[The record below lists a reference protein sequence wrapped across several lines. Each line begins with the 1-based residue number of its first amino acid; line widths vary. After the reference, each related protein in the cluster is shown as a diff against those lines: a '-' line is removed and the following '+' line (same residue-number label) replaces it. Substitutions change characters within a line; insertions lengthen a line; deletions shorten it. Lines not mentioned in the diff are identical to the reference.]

1 MLQSIRDR
9 SQGLVVGVIVGL
21 ISLTFVLVGI
31 QSYLEGG
38 SKVPVAEVDG
48 HEIHLT
54 EFQQNLQRFRQRAQS
69 IMGDSFNPLDWDRPE
84 IKRRVVNE
92 LIDNYITAEHAR
104 KLWLRVGD
112 AQVASELQLIPAF
125 KDDDGKFSR
134 TMYEQRTRLLGYS
147 ELAFEER
154 MRGELMR
161 SQLYAGVGGSEIIGD
176 NELRMIHRLVEQ
188 ERDIG
193 YAIVPGSGYEN
204 MVNISENEVS
214 GYYDEHSSRYRESEK
229 VSLEYIE
236 VSASSLASSIEFSE
250 KELRDQYLT
259 NAAQYTTAEE
269 RDAEYILVPLS
280 NSAGED
286 ELQKA
291 TLKLLE
297 VSERFRQGS
306 TIEEIKNEYGQD
318 AEFNVQ
324 ASRTGLF
331 GKGIMAQSFED
342 GVFGL
347 TVGQFSEPIRTD
359 FGLHIIKLLE
369 IAPARTKS
377 FEEVQ
382 SDVENSM
389 KEVEAQKLFFEIAE
403 EFSTLVYENP
413 QDLVTTAEVLDLE
426 VKKLGFLNREALTVL
441 FSEQAVTAIFDSEVV
456 LEKMNSMPIELPDG
470 RLVAFRSAG
479 YQPSRVPPLLEISN
493 KVEEDLITSRLRD
506 VVEQKA
512 LELIGLVKAGQPMSE
527 VIAQEGL
534 DWKNVV
540 GAKRDSAEVN
550 RAIINKAFSA
560 VTDESGV
567 VYLSVPVGVSDH
579 AVVRVSNVLFP
590 TDDDLDHES
599 QSVLRQQIEEEKKAS
614 SWATYVRDIRQQAQV
629 EIYYERL

>member
-38 SKVPVAEVDG
+38 SKVTVAEVEG

-92 LIDNYITAEHAR
+92 LIDNYITADFAR
-104 KLWLRVGD
+104 NSWLRVGD
-112 AQVASELQLIPAF
+112 AQVASELQIIPAF

-154 MRGELMR
+154 MRDELMR

-176 NELRMIHRLVEQ
+176 NELKMIHRLVEQ

-204 MVNISENEVS
+204 TVNVSEDEIS
-214 GYYDEHSSRYRESEK
+214 GYYDDYSSKYRELEK
-229 VSLEYIE
+229 VSLEYVE
-236 VSASSLASSIEFSE
+236 VSASSLSSTMEFSE
-250 KELRDQYLT
+250 EELRDQYLA
-259 NAAQYTTAEE
+259 NVDQYTIAEE
-269 RDAEYILVPLS
+269 RDAEYILLPLS
-280 NSAGED
+280 NSAGEG

-297 VSERFRQGS
+297 VSERFKAGS
-306 TIEEIKNEYGQD
+306 TIEAIKEKYGQD
-318 AEFNVQ
+318 PEFSIQ
-324 ASRTGLF
+324 ASKTGLF
-331 GKGIMAQSFED
+331 GKGIMAQPFED

-359 FGLHIIKLLE
+359 FGLHIIKLVE

-389 KEVEAQKLFFEIAE
+389 KEVEAQKLFFEVAE

-413 QDLVTTAEVLDLE
+413 QDLVTTAEALDLKI
-426 VKKLGFLNREALTVL
+426 KKLGFLNREALTVL
-441 FSEQAVTAIFDSEVV
+441 FSEQAATAIFDSEVV
-456 LEKMNSMPIELPDG
+456 VEKMNSIPIELPDG
-470 RLVAFRSAG
+470 RLIAFRSVG
-479 YQPSRVPPLLEISN
+479 YKPSRVPPLLEIRN
-493 KVEEDLITSRLRD
+493 IVEEDLITSRLQD

-527 VIAQEGL
+527 VIAAEGL

-550 RAIINKAFSA
+550 RAIINKAFSE

-567 VYLSVPVGVSDH
+567 VYLSVPVGASDN
-579 AVVRVSNVLFP
+579 AVVRVSNVVFP
-590 TDDDLDHES
+590 ADDDLDQES
-599 QSVLRQQIEEEKKAS
+599 QSALRQQLEEEKKAS

>member
-38 SKVPVAEVDG
+38 SKVAVAEVDG

-92 LIDNYITAEHAR
+92 LIDNYITADFAR
-104 KLWLRVGD
+104 NSWLRVGD
-112 AQVASELQLIPAF
+112 AQVASELQIIPAF

-154 MRGELMR
+154 MRDELMR
-161 SQLYAGVGGSEIIGD
+161 SQLFAGVGGSEIIGD
-176 NELRMIHRLVEQ
+176 NELKMIHRLVEQ

-204 MVNISENEVS
+204 TVNVSEDEIS
-214 GYYDEHSSRYRESEK
+214 GYYDDYSSKYRELEK
-229 VSLEYIE
+229 VSLEYVE
-236 VSASSLASSIEFSE
+236 VSASSLSSTMEFSE
-250 KELRDQYLT
+250 DELRDQYL
-259 NAAQYTTAEE
+259 ASVDQYTIAEE
-269 RDAEYILVPLS
+269 RDAEYILLPLS

-291 TLKLLE
+291 RLKLLE
-297 VSERFRQGS
+297 VSERFKAGS
-306 TIEEIKNEYGQD
+306 TIEAIKEKYGQD

-331 GKGIMAQSFED
+331 GKGIMAQPFED
-342 GVFGL
+342 GVFDL

-413 QDLVTTAEVLDLE
+413 QDLVTTAEALDLE
-426 VKKLGFLNREALTVL
+426 IKKLGFLNREALTVL
-441 FSEQAVTAIFDSEVV
+441 FSEQAATAIFDSEVV
-456 LEKMNSMPIELPDG
+456 VEKMNSIPIELPDG
-470 RLVAFRSAG
+470 RLIAFRSAG
-479 YQPSRVPPLLEISN
+479 YKPSRVPPLLEIRN
-493 KVEEDLITSRLRD
+493 IVEEDLITSRLRD

-527 VIAQEGL
+527 VIAAEGL

-540 GAKRDSAEVN
+540 GAKRDSTEVN
-550 RAIINKAFSA
+550 RAIINKAFSE

-567 VYLSVPVGVSDH
+567 VYLSVPVGASDN
-579 AVVRVSNVLFP
+579 AVVRVSNVVFP
-590 TDDDLDHES
+590 ADDDLDQES
-599 QSVLRQQIEEEKKAS
+599 QSALRQQLEEEKKAS

>member
-38 SKVPVAEVDG
+38 SKVAAAEVDG
-48 HEIHLT
+48 HEIYLT

-84 IKRRVVNE
+84 VKRRVVNE
-92 LIDNYITAEHAR
+92 LIDNHITAEFA
-104 KLWLRVGD
+104 KNSWLRVGD
-112 AQVASELQLIPAF
+112 AQVASELQIIPAF

-134 TMYEQRTRLLGYS
+134 TLYEQRTRLLGYS

-154 MRGELMR
+154 MRDELVR
-161 SQLYAGVGGSEIIGD
+161 SQLFAGVGGSEIIGD
-176 NELRMIHRLVEQ
+176 NELRMLHRLVEQ

-204 MVNISENEVS
+204 TVNISEDEIS
-214 GYYDEHSSRYRESEK
+214 GYYDDNNSRYRELEK
-229 VSLEYIE
+229 VSLEYVE
-236 VSASSLASSIEFSE
+236 VSASSLSSTMEFSE
-250 KELRDQYLT
+250 DELRDQYLAT
-259 NAAQYTTAEE
+259 VDQYTIAEE
-269 RDAEYILVPLS
+269 RDAEYILLPLS

-291 TLKLLE
+291 RLKLLE
-297 VSERFRQGS
+297 VSERFKAGS
-306 TIEEIKNEYGQD
+306 TIEAIKEKYGQD
-318 AEFNVQ
+318 PEFSIQ
-324 ASRTGLF
+324 ASKTGLF
-331 GKGIMAQSFED
+331 GKGIMAQPFED

-359 FGLHIIKLLE
+359 FGLHIIKLVE

-389 KEVEAQKLFFEIAE
+389 KEVEAQKLFFEVAE

-413 QDLVTTAEVLDLE
+413 QDLVTTAEALDLKI
-426 VKKLGFLNREALTVL
+426 KKLGFLNREALTVL
-441 FSEQAVTAIFDSEVV
+441 FSEQATTAIFDSEVV
-456 LEKMNSMPIELPDG
+456 LEKMNSIPIELPDG
-470 RLVAFRSAG
+470 RLIAFRSAG
-479 YQPSRVPPLLEISN
+479 YKPSRVPPLLEIRN
-493 KVEEDLITSRLRD
+493 RVEEDLITSRLRE
-506 VVEQKA
+506 VVKKKA
-512 LELIGLVKAGQPMSE
+512 LEMIGRVKAGQPMSE
-527 VIAQEGL
+527 VIAAEGL

-550 RAIINKAFSA
+550 RAIINKAFSE

-567 VYLSVPVGVSDH
+567 VYLSVPVGASDN
-579 AVVRVSNVLFP
+579 AVVRVSNVVFP
-590 TDDDLDHES
+590 ADDDLDQES
-599 QSVLRQQIEEEKKAS
+599 QSALRQELEEEKKAS
-614 SWATYVRDIRQQAQV
+614 SWATYVRDIRQQARV

>member
-38 SKVPVAEVDG
+38 SKVAVAEVDG

-92 LIDNYITAEHAR
+92 LIDNHITAELAR
-104 KLWLRVGD
+104 NSWLRVGD
-112 AQVASELQLIPAF
+112 AQVASELQIIPAF
-125 KDDDGKFSR
+125 KNDDGKFSR

-154 MRGELMR
+154 MRDELMR

-176 NELRMIHRLVEQ
+176 NELKMIHRLVEQ

-193 YAIVPGSGYEN
+193 YAIVPGSGYES
-204 MVNISENEVS
+204 MVNISEDDIS
-214 GYYDEHSSRYRESEK
+214 SYYDEYSSRYRELEK
-229 VSLEYIE
+229 VSLEYAE
-236 VSASSLASSIEFSE
+236 VSASSLASSMEFSE
-250 KELRDQYLT
+250 KELRDQYLANT
-259 NAAQYTTAEE
+259 AQYTIAEE
-269 RDAEYILVPLS
+269 RDAEYILLPLS

-297 VSERFRQGS
+297 VSERFREGS
-306 TIEEIKNEYGQD
+306 TIEAIKDEYGQD

-331 GKGIMAQSFED
+331 GKGIMAQPFED
-342 GVFGL
+342 SVFGL

-359 FGLHIIKLLE
+359 FGLHIIKLLK

-382 SDVENSM
+382 SDVENSV

-413 QDLVTTAEVLDLE
+413 QDLVTTAEALDLE
-426 VKKLGFLNREALTVL
+426 IKKLGFLNREALTVL
-441 FSEQAVTAIFDSEVV
+441 FSEQAATAIFDSEVV
-456 LEKMNSMPIELPDG
+456 LEKMNSIPIELPDG
-470 RLVAFRSAG
+470 RLVAFRSAD
-479 YQPSRVPPLLEISN
+479 YKPSRVPPLLEIRN
-493 KVEEDLITSRLRD
+493 RVEEDLITSRLRD

-527 VIAQEGL
+527 VIASEGL

-567 VYLSVPVGVSDH
+567 VYLSVPVGVSDN
-579 AVVRVSNVLFP
+579 AVVRVSNLVFP
-590 TDDDLDHES
+590 TDDDLDQES
-599 QSVLRQQIEEEKKAS
+599 QSVLRQQLEEEKKTS
-614 SWATYVRDIRQQAQV
+614 SWATYVRDIRQQARV
-629 EIYYERL
+629 KIHYERL

>member
-38 SKVPVAEVDG
+38 SKVAVAEVDG

-92 LIDNYITAEHAR
+92 LIDNYITADFAR
-104 KLWLRVGD
+104 NSWLRVGD
-112 AQVASELQLIPAF
+112 AQVASELQIIPAF

-134 TMYEQRTRLLGYS
+134 TLYEQRTRLLGYS

-154 MRGELMR
+154 MRDELVR
-161 SQLYAGVGGSEIIGD
+161 SQLFAGVGGSEIIGD
-176 NELRMIHRLVEQ
+176 NELRMLHRLVEQ

-204 MVNISENEVS
+204 TVNISEDEIS
-214 GYYDEHSSRYRESEK
+214 GYYDDNNSRYRELEK
-229 VSLEYIE
+229 VSLEYVE
-236 VSASSLASSIEFSE
+236 VSASSLSSTMEFSE
-250 KELRDQYLT
+250 DELRDQYLAT
-259 NAAQYTTAEE
+259 VDQYTIAEE
-269 RDAEYILVPLS
+269 RDAEYILLPLS

-291 TLKLLE
+291 RLKLLE
-297 VSERFRQGS
+297 VSERFKAGS
-306 TIEEIKNEYGQD
+306 TIEAIKEKYGQD
-318 AEFNVQ
+318 PEFSIQ
-324 ASRTGLF
+324 ASKTGLF
-331 GKGIMAQSFED
+331 GKGIMAQPFED

-359 FGLHIIKLLE
+359 FGLHIIKLVE

-389 KEVEAQKLFFEIAE
+389 KEVEAQKLFFEVAE

-413 QDLVTTAEVLDLE
+413 QDLVTTAEALDLKI
-426 VKKLGFLNREALTVL
+426 KKLGFLNREALTVL
-441 FSEQAVTAIFDSEVV
+441 FSEQATTAIFDSEVV
-456 LEKMNSMPIELPDG
+456 LEKMNSIPIELPDG
-470 RLVAFRSAG
+470 RLIAFRSAG
-479 YQPSRVPPLLEISN
+479 YKPSRVPPLLEIRN
-493 KVEEDLITSRLRD
+493 RVEEDLITSRLRE
-506 VVEQKA
+506 VVKKKA
-512 LELIGLVKAGQPMSE
+512 LEMIGRVKAGQPMSE
-527 VIAQEGL
+527 VIAAEGL

-550 RAIINKAFSA
+550 RAIINKAFSE

-567 VYLSVPVGVSDH
+567 VYLSVPVGASDN
-579 AVVRVSNVLFP
+579 AVVRVSNVVFP
-590 TDDDLDHES
+590 ADDDLDQES
-599 QSVLRQQIEEEKKAS
+599 QSALRQELEEEKKAS
-614 SWATYVRDIRQQAQV
+614 SWATYVRDIRQQARV

>member
-38 SKVPVAEVDG
+38 SKVTVAEVEG

-92 LIDNYITAEHAR
+92 LIDNYITADFAR
-104 KLWLRVGD
+104 NSWLRVGD
-112 AQVASELQLIPAF
+112 AQVASELQIIPAF

-154 MRGELMR
+154 MRDELIR
-161 SQLYAGVGGSEIIGD
+161 SQLYAGVGGSEIISD
-176 NELRMIHRLVEQ
+176 NELKMIHRLVEQ

-204 MVNISENEVS
+204 TVNVSEDEIS
-214 GYYDEHSSRYRESEK
+214 GYYDDYSSKYRELEK
-229 VSLEYIE
+229 VSLEYVE
-236 VSASSLASSIEFSE
+236 VSASSLSSTMEFSE
-250 KELRDQYLT
+250 EELRDQYVA
-259 NAAQYTTAEE
+259 NVDQYTIAEE
-269 RDAEYILVPLS
+269 RDAEYILLPLS
-280 NSAGED
+280 NSAGEG

-297 VSERFRQGS
+297 VSERFKAGS
-306 TIEEIKNEYGQD
+306 TIEAIKEKYGQD

-331 GKGIMAQSFED
+331 GKGIMAQPFED
-342 GVFGL
+342 GVFDL

-389 KEVEAQKLFFEIAE
+389 KEVEAQKLFFEVAE

-413 QDLVTTAEVLDLE
+413 QELVTTAEALDLE
-426 VKKLGFLNREALTVL
+426 IKKLGFLNREALTVL
-441 FSEQAVTAIFDSEVV
+441 FSEQAATAIFDSEVV
-456 LEKMNSMPIELPDG
+456 VEKMNSIPIELPDG
-470 RLVAFRSAG
+470 RLIAFRSVG
-479 YQPSRVPPLLEISN
+479 YKPSRVPPLLEIRN
-493 KVEEDLITSRLRD
+493 IVEEDLITSRLRE
-506 VVEQKA
+506 VVKKKA
-512 LELIGLVKAGQPMSE
+512 LEMIGRVKAGQPMSE
-527 VIAQEGL
+527 VIAAEGL

-550 RAIINKAFSA
+550 RAIINKAFSE

-567 VYLSVPVGVSDH
+567 VYLSVPVGASDN
-579 AVVRVSNVLFP
+579 AVVRVSNVVFP
-590 TDDDLDHES
+590 ADDDLDQES
-599 QSVLRQQIEEEKKAS
+599 QSALRQQLEEEKKAS

>member
-38 SKVPVAEVDG
+38 SKVAVAEVDG

-92 LIDNYITAEHAR
+92 LIDNYITADFAR
-104 KLWLRVGD
+104 NSWLRVGD
-112 AQVASELQLIPAF
+112 AQVASELQIIPAF

-154 MRGELMR
+154 MRDELIR
-161 SQLYAGVGGSEIIGD
+161 SQLYAGVGGSEIISD
-176 NELRMIHRLVEQ
+176 NELKMVHRLVEQ

-204 MVNISENEVS
+204 TVNVSEDEIS
-214 GYYDEHSSRYRESEK
+214 GYYDDYSSKYRELEK
-229 VSLEYIE
+229 VSVEYVE
-236 VSASSLASSIEFSE
+236 VSASSLSSTMEFSE
-250 KELRDQYLT
+250 EELRDQYL
-259 NAAQYTTAEE
+259 ADVDQYTIAEE
-269 RDAEYILVPLS
+269 RDAEYILLPLP
-280 NSAGED
+280 NSAGEG

-297 VSERFRQGS
+297 VSERFKAGS
-306 TIEEIKNEYGQD
+306 TIEAIKEKYGQD

-331 GKGIMAQSFED
+331 GKGIMAQPFED
-342 GVFGL
+342 GVFDL

-413 QDLVTTAEVLDLE
+413 QELVTTAEALDLE
-426 VKKLGFLNREALTVL
+426 IKKLGFLNREALTVL
-441 FSEQAVTAIFDSEVV
+441 FSEQAATAIFDSEVV
-456 LEKMNSMPIELPDG
+456 LEKMNSIPIELPDG
-470 RLVAFRSAG
+470 RLIAFRSAG
-479 YQPSRVPPLLEISN
+479 YKPSRVPPLLEIRN
-493 KVEEDLITSRLRD
+493 IVEEDLITSRLRD

-512 LELIGLVKAGQPMSE
+512 LELIGLVKAGRPMSD
-527 VIAQEGL
+527 VIAAEGL

-540 GAKRDSAEVN
+540 GAKRDSTEVN
-550 RAIINKAFSA
+550 RAIINKAFSE

-567 VYLSVPVGVSDH
+567 VYLSVPVGASDN
-579 AVVRVSNVLFP
+579 AVVRVSNVVFP
-590 TDDDLDHES
+590 ADDELDQES
-599 QSVLRQQIEEEKKAS
+599 QSALRQQLEEEKKAS

>member
-38 SKVPVAEVDG
+38 SKVAVAEVDG

-92 LIDNYITAEHAR
+92 LVDNYITADFAR
-104 KLWLRVGD
+104 NSWLRVGD
-112 AQVASELQLIPAF
+112 AQVASELQIIPAF

-154 MRGELMR
+154 MRDELMR

-176 NELRMIHRLVEQ
+176 NELKMIHRLVEQ

-204 MVNISENEVS
+204 TVNISEDEIS
-214 GYYDEHSSRYRESEK
+214 GYYDDYSSKYRELEK
-229 VSLEYIE
+229 VSLEYVE
-236 VSASSLASSIEFSE
+236 VSASSLSSTMEFSE
-250 KELRDQYLT
+250 QELRDQYLA
-259 NAAQYTTAEE
+259 NVDQYTIAEE
-269 RDAEYILVPLS
+269 RDAEYILLPLS

-291 TLKLLE
+291 RLKLLE
-297 VSERFRQGS
+297 VSERFKAGS
-306 TIEEIKNEYGQD
+306 TIEAIKEKYGQD

-331 GKGIMAQSFED
+331 GKGIMAQPFED
-342 GVFGL
+342 GVFDL

-369 IAPARTKS
+369 IAPARTKF

-413 QDLVTTAEVLDLE
+413 QELVTTAEALDLE
-426 VKKLGFLNREALTVL
+426 IKKLGFLNREALTVL
-441 FSEQAVTAIFDSEVV
+441 FSEQATTAIFDSEVV
-456 LEKMNSMPIELPDG
+456 LEKMNSIPIELPDG
-470 RLVAFRSAG
+470 RLIAFRSAG
-479 YQPSRVPPLLEISN
+479 YKPSRVPPLLEIRN
-493 KVEEDLITSRLRD
+493 RVEEDLLTSRLRE
-506 VVEQKA
+506 VVKKKA
-512 LELIGLVKAGQPMSE
+512 LEMIGRVKAGQPMSE
-527 VIAQEGL
+527 VIAAEGL

-550 RAIINKAFSA
+550 RAIINKAFSE

-567 VYLSVPVGVSDH
+567 VYLSVPVGASDN
-579 AVVRVSNVLFP
+579 AVVRVSNVVFP
-590 TDDDLDHES
+590 ADDDLDQES
-599 QSVLRQQIEEEKKAS
+599 QSALRQQLEEEKKAS